1 MATVTAEVGMVFI
14 ELPTLTKGM
23 ALVTHL
29 KDNRGQGHKHNFS
42 RSFVCKLLPVFQ
54 SKLETIFNMITIYQI
69 LNM

>member
-29 KDNRGQGHKHNFS
+29 KDNRGQGHKHNFF
-42 RSFVCKLLPVFQ
+42 RSFVCKLLQV
-54 SKLETIFNMITIYQI
+54 KLC
-69 LNM
+69 LK